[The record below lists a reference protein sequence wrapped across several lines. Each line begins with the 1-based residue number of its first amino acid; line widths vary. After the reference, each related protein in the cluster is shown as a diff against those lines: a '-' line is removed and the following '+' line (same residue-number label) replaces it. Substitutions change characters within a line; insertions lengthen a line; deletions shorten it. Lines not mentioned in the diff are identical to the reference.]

1 MTRYLL
7 FFIVFG
13 FVCFSSASFAVTFT
27 CERTSSD
34 SSGYTSYEVFESW
47 WPKSLTLDS
56 NKFERSTPSSTSL
69 IFKDLIMENSKTR
82 NINRKLV
89 LLKSGLLIGTLS
101 AQGSVTSTR
110 YKCNLNSTEL
120 IAKSSKPQLSNST
133 LNSSSKTVCDAI
145 NLKACDAQEVC
156 SRATKKVAGER
167 ERTWETGS
175 LFMPYVNEAKFRGL
189 SCNVASTPNAI
200 EMRLKKLNRLLE
212 KGLITPE
219 EAAETRIFILS
230 DL

>member
-156 SRATKKVAGER
+156 S
-167 ERTWETGS
+167 WETGS

-219 EAAETRIFILS
+219 EAAETRKFILS